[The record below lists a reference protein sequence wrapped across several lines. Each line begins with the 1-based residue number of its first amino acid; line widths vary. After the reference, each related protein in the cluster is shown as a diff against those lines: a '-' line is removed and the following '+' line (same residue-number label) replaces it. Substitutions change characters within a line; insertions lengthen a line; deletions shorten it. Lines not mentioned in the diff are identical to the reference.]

1 MSNRASAVEFPPAS
15 RENWRKRVEAV
26 LKGGDFAARLMSST
40 DDGIAVEPF
49 YHQVEGPRAERRH
62 DAPWTVVQRADY
74 PDASRANAQALDELA
89 NGTGGLALSFQG
101 AGAARGF
108 GLTRHDARAIGAALA
123 DVRLDLV
130 SISFEPGPHG
140 RRVAQAF
147 SEWIANEPYDPE
159 RIDVC
164 FGMDPV
170 GALASRGDLARPWPE
185 VARSMAELVGALRE
199 QGFRG
204 P

>member
-101 AGAARGF
+101 AAAARGF
-108 GLTRHDARAIGAALA
+108 GLAPPHARAGGAPPAAVRVDPPSINLQPRPSGGRGAPAL
-123 DVRLDLV
+123 
-130 SISFEPGPHG
+130 
-140 RRVAQAF
+140 
-147 SEWIANEPYDPE
+147 
-159 RIDVC
+159 
-164 FGMDPV
+164 
-170 GALASRGDLARPWPE
+170 
-185 VARSMAELVGALRE
+185 
-199 QGFRG
+199 
-204 P
+204 